1 METARRALDPVDDS
15 GHYACLLARAE
26 GSSEIVAAVR
36 DYLAAW
42 SRPHIVNL
50 QRVDGGWAP
59 FDDHQQPL
67 PVYRAADVQKI
78 RDAVHAQCASLRG
91 AGVAASHELL
101 ELDLFLALACEK
113 LGREALASPRAGGAH
128 RQPESRLPR

>member
-1 METARRALDPVDDS
+1 MQTARRALDPVDDS

-26 GSSEIVAAVR
+26 GSGEIVAAVR

-59 FDDHQQPL
+59 FDDHQRPM
-67 PVYRAADVQKI
+67 PVYRAADVHEI
-78 RDAVHAQCASLRG
+78 RDAVHAQCACLRG
-91 AGVAASHELL
+91 AGVAASQELL

-113 LGREALASPRAGGAH
+113 LGREALAPPRAGGAD
-128 RQPESRLPR
+128 RQPQTRVPR